1 LSNVTEWSPT
11 AVHSCRVTAAP
22 NSEPCEGVPCK
33 GPYPHTPVGDLYIVL
48 IVPGVWALP
57 QCAFHAIHA
66 ILELYRR
73 LCACSLTEWQCS
85 VEPLYSGAV
94 ALQGLWPRHKEASYY
109 VISTWHTWWPS
120 QSSPRHLQESASN
133 RPHDHPF
140 ASNHPLVSPHPL
152 LQTIVMQHCCGM
164 CLQSKDILFQTNSLS
179 LSLSTRREFMS

>member
-1 LSNVTEWSPT
+1 MTEWSPT

-33 GPYPHTPVGDLYIVL
+33 GPYPHTLVGDLYIVL

-57 QCAFHAIHA
+57 QCALHAIHA

-85 VEPLYSGAV
+85 VKPLYSGAV

-109 VISTWHTWWPS
+109 MISTWHTWWPS
-120 QSSPRHLQESASN
+120 QSSLQDICKKVLQTVLMIIN
-133 RPHDHPF
+133 
-140 ASNHPLVSPHPL
+140 L
-152 LQTIVMQHCCGM
+152 LQTTHLFHHIHCFRPLSCSIAVE
-164 CLQSKDILFQTNSLS
+164 CACRARTSCFKPTLS